1 MWNVQVQNKALERHA
16 AGTLFPNQQEVQS
29 GADEPVDLFGQL
41 EGGGGVTDGDEMP
54 IENLVGNC

>member
-41 EGGGGVTDGDEMP
+41 EGGGGGQRGMKCP
-54 IENLVGNC
+54 LKI